1 MNLLQDKAMQMLR
14 GCALA
19 VVCAL
24 AMAAGV
30 WGQVRLPAGRGVVE
44 LTAKTQRA
52 EGAVYYA
59 EGDVVIRYGPLE
71 LRAERV
77 RYDPESGEAEA
88 TGGVVFTFEGQ
99 RVEADEARYNVR
111 TGQGRFQRVRGSV
124 QIERAPNP
132 NVLITQN
139 PLLFEAEEVERAD
152 ARTLEIRKA
161 WITVCP
167 PERPLWRFYAPRATI
182 KLEDKVVLHHA
193 NFRLL
198 QVPVLYLP
206 YATAPAAKLQR
217 QTGFLLPHV
226 ANSSSKGFV
235 VGDAFYWAPAEW
247 MDLTVGAEYLSRR
260 GHSHLAEMRVRPFE
274 NARVDATYFG
284 VNDRGLVGAGGM
296 REPAGGHESHVE
308 LDALLPGGW
317 RAAADI
323 NQLTSLRFRLAF
335 AETFQAASNP
345 EIRTTAFATNNFE
358 GMSLNF
364 GAVNYKNFL
373 SANPE
378 TAVILRSAPGARWTM
393 SERAPWE
400 RLPVYF
406 GFQVAADAAHRDDP
420 NFETADAV
428 QRTEIAPRVT
438 IPLRW
443 GPWLGVTNSF
453 TLRTTRYGSQLLGGS
468 VVGDSVRRTTAEL
481 TTDVRP
487 PALARVWEGD
497 GVSWKHAIEPRVV
510 YRFTNGVNQFGRF
523 IRFDESDTLTDT
535 NEVEY
540 SLTQRLFRRV
550 GTEGA
555 QELASLRVRQK
566 YYLDDTF
573 GGAIVAGQRNVLAAL
588 NSLTPFAFA
597 DGPRHFSPVVGD
609 LRILPGGKYD
619 AQFRFDFDPDRGRIT
634 AMGTLVNVR
643 PYREAFVTL
652 AHFATRGEPVLQP
665 RSNQIRAL
673 VGWGEVTRPG
683 VNASFALSYDYR
695 QNFFQNQVAQISWN
709 GSCCGIGFEYRRLA
723 LGPLRSENQFR
734 VALMIANIGTF
745 GNLRR
750 QEKIF

>member
-1 MNLLQDKAMQMLR
+1 MRRGLR
-14 GCALA
+14 IAGGCVLG

-24 AMAAGV
+24 LVAAGA

-44 LTAKTQRA
+44 LTAQTQRA

-71 LRAERV
+71 LRADRV
-77 RYDPESGEAEA
+77 RYDTASGEAEA
-88 TGGVVFTFEGQ
+88 TGRVVFTYDAQ

-124 QIERAPNP
+124 HIERAPNP
-132 NVLITQN
+132 NVLLTQN
-139 PLLFEAEEVERAD
+139 PLLFEAEEVERVD

-167 PERPLWRFYAPRATI
+167 ADRPLWRFYAPRATI

-193 NFRLL
+193 NFRLFE
-198 QVPVLYLP
+198 VPVLYLP
-206 YATAPAAKLQR
+206 YATAPAAKRQR

-247 MDLTVGAEYLSRR
+247 MDVTVGAEYLSRR

-274 NARVDATYFG
+274 NARLDATYFG
-284 VNDRGLVGAGGM
+284 VNDRGLIGASGM
-296 REPAGGHESHVE
+296 REPASGHESHIE

-345 EIRTTAFATNNFE
+345 EIRTAAFATNNFS

-373 SANPE
+373 SAEPE
-378 TAVILRSAPGARWTM
+378 TAVILRSAPGARLAM
-393 SERAPWE
+393 NERAPWE
-400 RLPVYF
+400 WLPVYF
-406 GFQVAADAAHRDDP
+406 GFHASVDAAHRSDP
-420 NFETADAV
+420 GLETPDMV

-468 VVGDSVRRTTAEL
+468 VVSDSVRRTTAEL
-481 TTDVRP
+481 TTDIRP
-487 PALARVWEGD
+487 PALGRIWEGD
-497 GVSWKHAIEPRVV
+497 GVSWKHTVEPRVV

-540 SLTQRLFRRV
+540 SLTQRLFRRE
-550 GTEGA
+550 GTQGA

-566 YYLDDTF
+566 YYFDDTF
-573 GGAIVAGQRNVLAAL
+573 GGAVVPGQRNVLTAL

-597 DGPRHFSPVVGD
+597 DAPRHFSPVVGD
-609 LRILPGGKYD
+609 LRIMPGGKYD
-619 AQFRFDFDPDRGRIT
+619 AQFRFDFDPDRGRVT

-695 QNFFQNQVAQISWN
+695 QNFFQNQVAQVSWN